1 MFRIRI
7 RIDFGL
13 KKKAKKKKFLAVFMA
28 KIIIWISEFYCGH
41 EDLDLDADSD
51 PDFCV

>member
-1 MFRIRI
+1 MLELAGGRNCIKIRADPSVFRIRI

-28 KIIIWISEFYCGH
+28 KIII
-41 EDLDLDADSD
+41 
-51 PDFCV
+51 